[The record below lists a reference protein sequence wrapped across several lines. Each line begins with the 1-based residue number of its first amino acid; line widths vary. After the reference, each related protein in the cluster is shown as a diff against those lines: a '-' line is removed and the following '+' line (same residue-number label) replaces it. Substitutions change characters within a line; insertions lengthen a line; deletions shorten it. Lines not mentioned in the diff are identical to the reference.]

1 MNQDRSA
8 APAALGDLAPASG
21 TGASRT
27 GASGTGA
34 SGTGAVAIAV
44 PEPEMFHLSELTYRA
59 RWRHAVAD
67 LTEALRLSDL
77 SRTLGWLDIK
87 IKYRGSV
94 LGPFWLTLSTA
105 VLVGTLGVLYSE
117 LFHIKLHD
125 FLPFIALSL
134 VLWNF
139 LSMLVS
145 DACVAFTL
153 SEATIRSV
161 RMPFFVFA
169 GQNVYRNL
177 LILAHNLVVIV
188 VVFIVFRIVPGL
200 PALMAIPSLLLWL
213 ADAFAITI
221 LLGAFC
227 ARFRDVPPIV
237 ASVLQI
243 AFYISPIIWKPELLP
258 AKQRYLLTFDPFY
271 SLFEIVRA
279 PLLGFVPEIHIWV
292 SAIGYSAG
300 LCLLAWIGFVRV
312 RSRIAFW
319 I

>member
-1 MNQDRSA
+1 MSDTDGSDSA
-8 APAALGDLAPASG
+8 VMERGGMVPAALSPPGDAA
-21 TGASRT
+21 
-27 GASGTGA
+27 
-34 SGTGAVAIAV
+34 
-44 PEPEMFHLSELTYRA
+44 EPEMEFRAHLTYRQRWRQAVWDLKESWRLSELFRA
-59 RWRHAVAD
+59 
-67 LTEALRLSDL
+67 
-77 SRTLGWLDIK
+77 LGWLDIK

-94 LGPFWLTLSTA
+94 LGPFWLTLSTGVMVA
-105 VLVGTLGVLYSE
+105 TLGVLYSE

-139 LSMLVS
+139 VSLLVG
-145 DACVAFTL
+145 DACLAFTL
-153 SEATIRSV
+153 SESTIRSV
-161 RMPFFVFA
+161 RMPYFVFA

-177 LILAHNLVVIV
+177 IILGHNLVVIV
-188 VVFIVFRIVPGL
+188 VVFALFRIVPGVVALAAL
-200 PALMAIPSLLLWL
+200 PALALWL
-213 ADAFAITI
+213 VDSFAVTI

-243 AFYISPIIWKPELLP
+243 AFYISPIIWKPSLLP
-258 AKQRYLLTFDPFY
+258 VKQRALLPIDPFY

-279 PLLGFVPEIHIWV
+279 PLLGTMPTHVVWE
-292 SAIGYSAG
+292 SALGYSVI
-300 LCLLAWIGFVRV
+300 LCAVAWLGFVRV